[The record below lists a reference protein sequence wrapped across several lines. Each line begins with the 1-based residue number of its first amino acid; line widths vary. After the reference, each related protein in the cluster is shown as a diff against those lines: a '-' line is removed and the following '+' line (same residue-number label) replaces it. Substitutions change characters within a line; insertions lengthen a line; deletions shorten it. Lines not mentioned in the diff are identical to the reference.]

1 MRYQNLF
8 INSYNKNN
16 GDTNYD
22 YNLSIP
28 EHDISCR
35 EDEEISLTLTSFNT
49 PNIFYNITDKNN
61 KFIFKIINNSITT
74 TATMVIPIGV
84 YDVYTLAA
92 AMDLLIVA
100 EGHIAYVPLLN
111 KFNLKKKE

>member
-8 INSYNKNN
+8 INSYNKSNT
-16 GDTNYD
+16 DTNYD

-49 PNIFYNITDKNN
+49 PNVFYNIKVYLRMIKCTV
-61 KFIFKIINNSITT
+61 KIHN
-74 TATMVIPIGV
+74 V
-84 YDVYTLAA
+84 
-92 AMDLLIVA
+92 
-100 EGHIAYVPLLN
+100 
-111 KFNLKKKE
+111 

>member
-1 MRYQNLF
+1 MEYRNLF

-28 EHDISCR
+28 EYNISCG

-49 PNIFYNITDKNN
+49 PNIFYNITEQNN
-61 KFIFKIINNSITT
+61 KFILRQFK
-74 TATMVIPIGV
+74 V
-84 YDVYTLAA
+84 
-92 AMDLLIVA
+92 
-100 EGHIAYVPLLN
+100 E
-111 KFNLKKKE
+111 